1 MTILTRGANTR
12 ITTAA
17 TTVAVTGTTPGSV
30 DLFVF
35 QLDKGRKVRRDEDL
49 VFFNNRVSPEGAVS
63 LAAPGQVRLDLAA
76 IPTDIER
83 IAVAVSVDESVP
95 GPLSA
100 VPALAVVVSQADGT
114 MVSAAAEG
122 LTSERSAVLL
132 EVYRHNGMWKVR
144 NVSAGWDSGLKALVV
159 EHGVSVDDAPA
170 PPPPAVPPVQPPAPR
185 PAQPP
190 APRPIQPSPAP
201 APPQQQPTPAPQP
214 VRLQKVVLTKSSPT
228 VSLAKSGQTGTMRIN
243 LNWTRGRGG
252 FFRGGAV
259 DLDLACLY
267 QLKNG
272 SKGVVQALGKSFGN
286 LHYPPYIHLD
296 GDDRSGNNTSGEN
309 LHINLAHLGD
319 FKRILIFAYIYDGAP
334 NWSAADGVV
343 TLYPPT
349 GPEVEVR
356 LDSPD
361 NRARSC
367 AIALLKNEKNELTV
381 TREVNYIHGTQSE
394 LSKAYRWG
402 LKWTAGRK

>member
-1 MTILTRGANTR
+1 M
-12 ITTAA
+12 
-17 TTVAVTGTTPGSV
+17 
-30 DLFVF
+30 
-35 QLDKGRKVRRDEDL
+35 
-49 VFFNNRVSPEGAVS
+49 
-63 LAAPGQVRLDLAA
+63 
-76 IPTDIER
+76 
-83 IAVAVSVDESVP
+83 
-95 GPLSA
+95 
-100 VPALAVVVSQADGT
+100 
-114 MVSAAAEG
+114 
-122 LTSERSAVLL
+122 
-132 EVYRHNGMWKVR
+132 
-144 NVSAGWDSGLKALVV
+144 
-159 EHGVSVDDAPA
+159 
-170 PPPPAVPPVQPPAPR
+170 
-185 PAQPP
+185 
-190 APRPIQPSPAP
+190 
-201 APPQQQPTPAPQP
+201 QP

-228 VSLAKSGQTGTMRIN
+228 VSLAKGSQSGTMRIN

-252 FFRGGAV
+252 FFRGRAI

-267 QLKNG
+267 QLTDG

-286 LHYPPYIHLD
+286 LHRLPYIHLD
-296 GDDRSGNNTSGEN
+296 GDDRSGNNTTGEN

-367 AIALLKNEKNELTV
+367 AIALLKNDKNELTV
-381 TREVNYIHGTQSE
+381 TREVRYIHGTQSE
-394 LSKAYRWG
+394 ISRAYRWG